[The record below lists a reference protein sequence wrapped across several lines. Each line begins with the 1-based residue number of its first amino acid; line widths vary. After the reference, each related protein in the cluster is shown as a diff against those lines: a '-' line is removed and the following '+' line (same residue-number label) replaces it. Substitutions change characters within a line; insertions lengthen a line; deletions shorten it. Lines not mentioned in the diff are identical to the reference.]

1 MRLFGTIEGQQM
13 RIAIIAATAA
23 LAGMG
28 AAGGVHAADLGGSLK
43 DTGAHSYAPNWAGIY
58 VGGSA
63 GFGTGDTS
71 DKIDITDLKD
81 HPKLEGFLERLLQS
95 KYDVNGAIYG
105 LHAGYN
111 VQRDNLVFGVEAGFN
126 GTNLDGASP
135 CVVIGFC
142 QRELNWY
149 GTGVAR
155 LGYAAGNN
163 LFYGFGGVA
172 WGDVKT
178 KVGIASP
185 GFTVIN
191 GDESHLGW
199 TAGLGLEHAFNDRF
213 SVRIEYS
220 HVDLGS
226 ENTALTYRDRTIKHV
241 SDEVDLSF
249 DAIKIGASYKLTG
262 ERGVEPLK

>member
-1 MRLFGTIEGQQM
+1 M

-28 AAGGVHAADLGGSLK
+28 AVGGAHAADLGSSFNGEGVQ
-43 DTGAHSYAPNWAGIY
+43 TYTPNWAGVYI
-58 VGGSA
+58 GGSA

-71 DKIDITDLKD
+71 DAVDID
-81 HPKLEGFLERLLQS
+81 HPQIGPRLTGFLERLLQS
-95 KYDVNGAIYG
+95 DYDVNGAIYG

-111 VQRDNLVFGVEAGFN
+111 VQRGNLVFGVEAGFN
-126 GTNLDGASP
+126 GTDMDGASP

-178 KVGIASP
+178 KVGLASP
-185 GFTVIN
+185 GLTFIE
-191 GDESHLGW
+191 GEESHLGW

-220 HVDLGS
+220 HVDLGT
-226 ENTALTYRDRTIKHV
+226 ENTALTFRDRTIRHV
-241 SDEVDLSF
+241 SDDVDLSF

-262 ERGVEPLK
+262 ERAIEPLK